1 MTTNKGHF
9 RSYGHMFGKE
19 SNFLVRHLKT
29 VPLRDLEQF
38 HVDTYIMTECHLQV
52 ENKILGDVPRTP
64 K

>member
-1 MTTNKGHF
+1 
-9 RSYGHMFGKE
+9 MFGKE